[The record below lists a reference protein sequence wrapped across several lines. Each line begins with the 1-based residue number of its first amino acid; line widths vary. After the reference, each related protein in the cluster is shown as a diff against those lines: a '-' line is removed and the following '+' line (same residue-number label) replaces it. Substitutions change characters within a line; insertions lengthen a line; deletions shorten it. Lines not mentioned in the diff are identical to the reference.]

1 MLKKKTFEELFL
13 ETYTPV
19 LHKNVLSNQDKFWS
33 SVEIV
38 KATASLTETNEK
50 GKLQSNV
57 QMCAIYFEEK

>member
-1 MLKKKTFEELFL
+1 MS
-13 ETYTPV
+13 
-19 LHKNVLSNQDKFWS
+19 LSNQDKFWS

-38 KATASLTETNEK
+38 RATATLTETNEK

>member
-1 MLKKKTFEELFL
+1 MTFEELFL

-19 LHKNVLSNQDKFWS
+19 LHNQDKFWS

-38 KATASLTETNEK
+38 RATATLTETNEK

>member
-1 MLKKKTFEELFL
+1 MLKKMTFEELFL

-19 LHKNVLSNQDKFWS
+19 LHNQDKFWS

-38 KATASLTETNEK
+38 RATATLTETNEK

>member
-1 MLKKKTFEELFL
+1 MTFEELFL

-33 SVEIV
+33 SVEV
-38 KATASLTETNEK
+38 VRATETKER

>member
-1 MLKKKTFEELFL
+1 MTFEELFL

-19 LHKNVLSNQDKFWS
+19 LHNQDKFWS

-38 KATASLTETNEK
+38 RATETKER

>member
-1 MLKKKTFEELFL
+1 MTFEELFL

-19 LHKNVLSNQDKFWS
+19 LHNQDKFWS

-38 KATASLTETNEK
+38 RATATLTETKER